1 MRTTKPFGGA
11 RTAAGWSMEFLM
23 TPMLTSFSYQG
34 QHFQNFLLRL
44 INIYACRYGSWST
57 AKTDRSGY
65 PFLQN
70 FLHDQ
75 FRYPK
80 AGTTNPTVALM
91 AANVGSRKR
100 PLVQYP
106 LTPPSSLHGTPAH
119 FTSVTWAD
127 HSTVAVNWMNRVQ
140 NLSAVALCPLHDPA
154 SQCREVLV
162 LPERDGW
169 VDYKFKPVFQPSQGD
184 GKFLAIL
191 PAAALRYRPRQLFLI
206 DTVAGS
212 RSLLTR
218 HVSKSLLLIL
228 FTFMICLLET
238 FIVVISMLIKIT
250 PREEGTEVTEV
261 VKWIGDKVFYLAT
274 VVGDPGARQLHSLL
288 LGSGQS
294 QCLSC
299 NTQEMLPKL
308 RNRPKCQFVST
319 SMSKVTMQSSCIM
332 METLR
337 PFQ

>member
-11 RTAAGWSMEFLM
+11 LIAAGWSMESL
-23 TPMLTSFSYQG
+23 TTLMLTSSSYQG
-34 QHFQNFLLRL
+34 KKVENFVLMNT
-44 INIYACRYGSWST
+44 IAYRYGSWST

-91 AANVGSRKR
+91 AANVGSRTR

-106 LTPPSSLHGTPAH
+106 LSPPSSLHGTPAH

-140 NLSAVALCPLHDPA
+140 NLSAVALCPLHDPT

-191 PAAALRYRPRQLFLI
+191 PAAALRYRPRQLFLV

-218 HVSKSLLLIL
+218 HVSKANYFHI
-228 FTFMICLLET
+228 
-238 FIVVISMLIKIT
+238 
-250 PREEGTEVTEV
+250 R
-261 VKWIGDKVFYLAT
+261 
-274 VVGDPGARQLHSLL
+274 
-288 LGSGQS
+288 
-294 QCLSC
+294 
-299 NTQEMLPKL
+299 
-308 RNRPKCQFVST
+308 
-319 SMSKVTMQSSCIM
+319 
-332 METLR
+332 
-337 PFQ
+337 

>member
-1 MRTTKPFGGA
+1 MRTTKLFGGA
-11 RTAAGWSMEFLM
+11 PIAAGWSMESLM

-34 QHFQNFLLRL
+34 QHFLICIRL
-44 INIYACRYGSWST
+44 ILIDMYVSRYGSWST

-91 AANVGSRKR
+91 AANVGSKTR

-106 LTPPSSLHGTPAH
+106 LSPPSSLHGTPAH

-206 DTVAGS
+206 DTAAGS

-218 HVSKSLLLIL
+218 HVYKSLLLVIL
-228 FTFMICLLET
+228 RQFNFVLICIYHSDQNYT
-238 FIVVISMLIKIT
+238 QGGGD
-250 PREEGTEVTEV
+250 RGDRGGEV
-261 VKWIGDKVFYLAT
+261 D
-274 VVGDPGARQLHSLL
+274 R
-288 LGSGQS
+288 
-294 QCLSC
+294 
-299 NTQEMLPKL
+299 
-308 RNRPKCQFVST
+308 
-319 SMSKVTMQSSCIM
+319 
-332 METLR
+332 
-337 PFQ
+337 

>member
-1 MRTTKPFGGA
+1 MC
-11 RTAAGWSMEFLM
+11 E
-23 TPMLTSFSYQG
+23 
-34 QHFQNFLLRL
+34 
-44 INIYACRYGSWST
+44 CRYGSWST

-91 AANVGSRKR
+91 AANVGSRTR

-106 LTPPSSLHGTPAH
+106 LSPPSSLHGSPAH

-169 VDYKFKPVFQPSQGD
+169 VDYKFKPVFQPSLGD

-218 HVSKSLLLIL
+218 HA
-228 FTFMICLLET
+228 FD
-238 FIVVISMLIKIT
+238 FIHCM
-250 PREEGTEVTEV
+250 PRETIFLCFDMNADRDCPQGGGHRGDRGGEV
-261 VKWIGDKVFYLAT
+261 DR
-274 VVGDPGARQLHSLL
+274 RQGVLP
-288 LGSGQS
+288 
-294 QCLSC
+294 C
-299 NTQEMLPKL
+299 N
-308 RNRPKCQFVST
+308 CGG
-319 SMSKVTMQSSCIM
+319 
-332 METLR
+332 
-337 PFQ
+337 

>member
-34 QHFQNFLLRL
+34 QHFQNLLLRL

-228 FTFMICLLET
+228 FTFKILFACL
-238 FIVVISMLIKIT
+238 
-250 PREEGTEVTEV
+250 
-261 VKWIGDKVFYLAT
+261 IGNF
-274 VVGDPGARQLHSLL
+274 H
-288 LGSGQS
+288 
-294 QCLSC
+294 
-299 NTQEMLPKL
+299 
-308 RNRPKCQFVST
+308 
-319 SMSKVTMQSSCIM
+319 
-332 METLR
+332 
-337 PFQ
+337 